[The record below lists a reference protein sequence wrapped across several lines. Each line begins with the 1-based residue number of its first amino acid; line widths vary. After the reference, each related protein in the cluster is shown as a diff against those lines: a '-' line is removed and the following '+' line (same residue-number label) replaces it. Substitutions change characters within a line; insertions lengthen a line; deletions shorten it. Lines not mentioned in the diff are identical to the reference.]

1 MSHIFI
7 ILTTR
12 GRQKKKI
19 WHMNF
24 TGFKKGSKTYCRI
37 LAKMIIYE
45 SELLTFFTNKD
56 NR

>member
-7 ILTTR
+7 TLTTR